1 METVDTTLSI
11 IIPVRDPGGL
21 SAAVH
26 TCLGIATR
34 SGVDHEIILVND
46 GGGRVVAD
54 AANQLAATHPTVMVI
69 HHAQRRGYT
78 FALRDGWS
86 VARGT
91 HIAAID
97 LAGGADPAD
106 LTRLLPYRHEAAAVL
121 AYRTDGPGGPL
132 AQLDA
137 AVVRRML
144 SVELHDPGLRMAIFH
159 TDLHDALS
167 SAPND
172 TLAHAAIAAAAVR
185 RGLPLIQVGVTT
197 QGRRNELGGLSHAL
211 TLGVGAPHPPQRHA
225 VIGAMTVAVAGGLW
239 LLRRRRSD
247 GS

>member
-1 METVDTTLSI
+1 MEALDSTLSI

-21 SAAVH
+21 TAAVH
-26 TCLGIATR
+26 TCLGITTR
-34 SGVDHEIILVND
+34 SGADYEIILVND
-46 GGGRVVAD
+46 GGGRAVAD
-54 AANQLAATHPTVMVI
+54 LANQLAATHPSVMVI
-69 HHAQRRGYT
+69 HHAQQRGYG

-91 HIAAID
+91 SIAAID

-106 LTRLLPYRHEAAAVL
+106 LARLLPYRHEAAAVL

-137 AVVRRML
+137 ALVRRML
-144 SVELHDPGLRMAIFH
+144 GVELHDPGLRLAIFH
-159 TDLHDALS
+159 TDLRDALS

-172 TLAHAAIAAAAVR
+172 ALAHAAVAAAAVR
-185 RGLPLIQVGVTT
+185 RGLPLTQVGVTT
-197 QGRRNELGGLSHAL
+197 EGRRSELGGLSHAL
-211 TLGVGAPHPPQRHA
+211 TFGVGAPQPPRRNA

-239 LLRRRRSD
+239 LMRRRRSD

>member
-1 METVDTTLSI
+1 MEPTDSTVSI

-34 SGVDHEIILVND
+34 SGADHEIILVND
-46 GGGRVVAD
+46 GGGRAVAE
-54 AANQLAATHPTVMVI
+54 AANQLAAVHPTVMVI

-91 HIAAID
+91 AIAAID

-106 LTRLLPYRHEAAAVL
+106 LARLLPYRHEAAAVL
-121 AYRTDGPGGPL
+121 AYRTAGPGGPL
-132 AQLDA
+132 AQIDA

-144 SVELHDPGLRMAIFH
+144 SVDLHDPGLRLALFDA
-159 TDLHDALS
+159 DLYDALGS
-167 SAPND
+167 TPND
-172 TLAHAAIAAAAVR
+172 TLTHAALAAAAVR
-185 RGLPLIQVGVTT
+185 RGLPIAQVGVASR
-197 QGRRNELGGLSHAL
+197 GRRSELGGLSHAL
-211 TLGVGAPHPPQRHA
+211 TLGVGAPQPPQRNA